1 MDKSG
6 GMTIRVLIADRD
18 PAFIETFISMLANN
32 ADCLI
37 MSQTTAAGVSAVV
50 RAQCYDV
57 ALISYD
63 IVTDDRFE
71 LFDFYGPIANRTAF
85 IVLSDRPRKDWAF
98 AALQKGAVDFIVKD
112 RIDPFDLVK
121 AIAYAMFRKC
131 KEFELRVSA
140 LRDPLTGIGNRNL
153 FDEQAQTLLN
163 QAKRGQERAAVLFMD
178 VDGLKAINDT
188 HGHALGDRLLNQV
201 ATRIVGQMRES
212 DVVAR
217 IGGDEFVALL
227 MNVNATNSIP
237 MIERK
242 LSHAVAHTPYQING
256 IDIRIDM
263 SCGSAIYPDD
273 SHEISDLIQI
283 ADKRMYER
291 KSKKKSRPLHHPV
304 LYWSKP

>member
-1 MDKSG
+1 
-6 GMTIRVLIADRD
+6 MTIRLLIADGD
-18 PAFIETFISMLANN
+18 PGFIEKLASILTDGTDT
-32 ADCLI
+32 DCMI
-37 MSQTTAAGVSAVV
+37 VSRTSAAEASA
-50 RAQCYDV
+50 ALKSHCYDV
-57 ALISYD
+57 ALLSYD
-63 IVTDDRFE
+63 IVTNDRFE
-71 LFDFYGPIANRTAF
+71 LFDFYGPTANRTAF
-85 IVLSDRPRKDWAF
+85 IVLSEHPRKDWAF
-98 AALQKGAVDFIVKD
+98 AALQKGAVDFIVKN
-112 RIDPFDLVK
+112 RIDSFDLVK

-131 KEFELRVSA
+131 KEFELRISA

-163 QAKRGQERAAVLFMD
+163 QAKRGQERAAILFMD

-227 MNVNATNSIP
+227 MHVNASNSIS

-242 LSHAVAHTPYQING
+242 LNRAVAQTPYLING

-283 ADKRMYER
+283 ADKRMYEKKAR
-291 KSKKKSRPLHHPV
+291 KKARPPRHPV
-304 LYWSKP
+304 LYWSKS

>member
-1 MDKSG
+1 
-6 GMTIRVLIADRD
+6 MTIRLLLADSD
-18 PAFIETFISMLANN
+18 PGFIERLTSILTVSTV
-32 ADCLI
+32 
-37 MSQTTAAGVSAVV
+37 TTCKIVSRTSAAETSA
-50 RAQCYDV
+50 ALKTKSFDV
-57 ALISYD
+57 ALLSYD

-71 LFDFYGPIANRTAF
+71 LFDFYGPTANRTAI
-85 IVLSDRPRKDWAF
+85 IVLSDYPRKDWAF
-98 AALQKGAVDFIVKD
+98 AALQKGAVDFIVKN
-112 RIDPFDLVK
+112 RIDSFDLLK

-131 KEFELRVSA
+131 KEFELRISA

-227 MNVNATNSIP
+227 MHVNASNSIS

-242 LSHAVAHTPYQING
+242 LNRAVVQTPYQING
-256 IDIRIDM
+256 IDIRIDI

-273 SHEISDLIQI
+273 SREISDLLQI
-283 ADKRMYER
+283 ADKRMYEKKTR
-291 KSKKKSRPLHHPV
+291 KKARPPHHPV
-304 LYWSKP
+304 LYWSKS